1 MYTGIFTCVKLF
13 KAVFR
18 QKDGRRNVRV
28 SFAFCTKFELL
39 FLHMYNL
46 HNSRRHN
53 KRAGKFEL
61 RFL

>member
-18 QKDGRRNVRV
+18 QKDGRRNVRA

-46 HNSRRHN
+46 HNLHMCS
-53 KRAGKFEL
+53 KRTSKFKFD
-61 RFL
+61 FL